1 MGSNEFIR
9 VKVEGISQ
17 LEKMRAFLDP
27 KLFQK
32 ATRSGIL
39 AAAKSANKQAG
50 KSISQRYNIGSRR
63 IKQDVSLFTGLAS
76 RGEATLTFAAPALV
90 PLPTTTCAWLLDKTV
105 HDNAGVELTVTEQAC
120 P

>member
-32 ATRSGIL
+32 ATRAGIL
-39 AAAKSANKQAG
+39 AAATSANKQAG
-50 KSISQRYNIGSRR
+50 KSISQRYNEMRQR
-63 IKQDVSLFTGLAS
+63 LQMMEPNQFTLDNILAYFQ
-76 RGEATLTFAAPALV
+76 L
-90 PLPTTTCAWLLDKTV
+90 
-105 HDNAGVELTVTEQAC
+105 
-120 P
+120 

>member
-32 ATRSGIL
+32 ATRAGIL
-39 AAAKSANKQAG
+39 AAATSANKQAG

-63 IKQDVSLFTGLAS
+63 IKQDAISKQVRVLAKDI
-76 RGEATLTFAAPALV
+76 TL
-90 PLPTTTCAWLLDKTV
+90 DQ
-105 HDNAGVELTVTEQAC
+105 GVLNRM
-120 P
+120 